1 MAHLP
6 LVREHMDTHVDTLS
20 PTMNIF
26 DAVDFLVERR
36 VTGATVADADGTLLG
51 VLSERDCLRLLSL
64 GADNEPP
71 NGQVRD
77 FMAPA
82 DLVLSPDMDLY
93 YAAGRFL
100 ESDDR
105 RAIVVQDDRVV
116 GQITRFDILRV
127 IRTRLR

>member
-1 MAHLP
+1 MANLP
-6 LVREHMDTHVDTLS
+6 LVREHMDLHVETLS
-20 PTMNIF
+20 PTTNIF

-36 VTGATVADADGTLLG
+36 VTGAPVADGDGQLLG
-51 VLSERDCLRLLSL
+51 VLSERDCLKLLSL

-71 NGQVRD
+71 AGLVRD

-82 DLVLSPDMDLY
+82 ALVLAPDMDLY

-105 RAIVVQDDRVV
+105 RAIVVQDGRVV

-127 IRTRLR
+127 ICTRLR